1 MKKQIE
7 EYIVSIITNQ
17 LGLDTNHCWIA
28 SQNRKIPAQAQELF
42 CVVGSSFF
50 KPISSK
56 SRFNTET
63 NTEIQEV
70 YGRADI
76 QIDLFSRNND
86 ARIRRDEV
94 LMALNSFYS
103 ANVQD
108 EGCFRIFELPTFWH
122 NTSYLEGS
130 SSINRF
136 TLIVPTMVWKTK
148 EIVFDYYD
156 KFRAEVSNENGIIA
170 NLQNYED

>member
-7 EYIVSIITNQ
+7 EYIVSIIVNQ
-17 LGLDTNHCWIA
+17 MGLDNKHCWIA

-56 SRFNTET
+56 SRWNSET
-63 NTEIQEV
+63 LKEVQEV

-103 ANVQD
+103 KSVQD
-108 EGCFRIFELPTFWH
+108 EGCFRIFELPSMWH
-122 NTSYLEGS
+122 NTSYLEGG

-136 TLIVPTMVWKTK
+136 TLIIPTMTWKTK
-148 EIVFDYYD
+148 EVNFDYYD
-156 KFRAEVSNENGIIA
+156 KFRFQASNEDGIIA
-170 NLQNYED
+170 NLQNNIE